1 MPLQHHL
8 GHKLVDRLPLPR
20 AEARRDAAK
29 QRISQ
34 QSLSVMPCDCHLC
47 VIYGK
52 SCHLCDFDDV
62 FLSSMDDKVMTI
74 CHLWRFWRFH
84 RGRQAHPVAD
94 FARGS
99 AVAAPFQK
107 DQIANE
113 HPPVPRPIAA
123 ILAAD
128 RQLQYNAAKSVPNM
142 YINIDPKLRLPTRP
156 GR

>member
-1 MPLQHHL
+1 MI
-8 GHKLVDRLPLPR
+8 V
-20 AEARRDAAK
+20 
-29 QRISQ
+29 I
-34 QSLSVMPCDCHLC
+34 LC

-52 SCHLCDFDDV
+52 SCHLCGFDEV

-99 AVAAPFQK
+99 AVAAFFQK

-113 HPPVPRPIAA
+113 HPPVPRLIAA
-123 ILAAD
+123 ILASD
-128 RQLQYNAAKSVPNM
+128 RPL
-142 YINIDPKLRLPTRP
+142 
-156 GR
+156 